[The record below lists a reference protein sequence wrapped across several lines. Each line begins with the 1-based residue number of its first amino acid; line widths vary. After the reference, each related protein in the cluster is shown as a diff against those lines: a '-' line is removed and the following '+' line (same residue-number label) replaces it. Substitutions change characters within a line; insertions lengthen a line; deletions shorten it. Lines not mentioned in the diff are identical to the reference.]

1 MKAGDSVQQI
11 PIPWNLKGKNNSSHH
26 LFFCKKNN
34 GEHNNWYNIFAVY
47 LPNHG
52 YSLLG
57 TEASLKSGSNDTF
70 QLVTTDD
77 LEARWEDRMI
87 PWVRVTVCHRCVS
100 HFFVTDVCD
109 IYIYVASNR
118 NIQKHSGHAFFLGFH
133 LPLRFIV
140 VIVILC
146 NLKPDAAMLA
156 LKFGQG
162 SIWGP
167 GQTPITS
174 PLVLGI
180 PHTKALWFL

>member
-87 PWVRVTVCHRCVS
+87 QWVRVTVCHRCVS

-109 IYIYVASNR
+109 IYIYMLHRTETYRNTLDMRFFWVSICPFASSLSSLSYVTWNR
-118 NIQKHSGHAFFLGFH
+118 M
-133 LPLRFIV
+133 LPCWLSSSAKVPSEDQAR
-140 VIVILC
+140 L
-146 NLKPDAAMLA
+146 
-156 LKFGQG
+156 Q
-162 SIWGP
+162 
-167 GQTPITS
+167 
-174 PLVLGI
+174 
-180 PHTKALWFL
+180 